1 MVFGR
6 PLKRTLLNPT
16 SGSFKRHLIERVY
29 VPKHPPNPNS
39 FRIGERVVGFCLTV
53 LMRVDYRVSNRLA
66 ADWFCNWSFAVCVYI
81 YMCKYTYI
89 HTYIYIYTY
98 VQMYVCMYICMYVY
112 VRLRAFMCFCI
123 DSPEGQMVLGFCI
136 PQVGQHGLDAGF

>member
-89 HTYIYIYTY
+89 YIHTYTFIHMFKCMY
-98 VQMYVCMYICMYVY
+98 VCIYVCMYMYGLGRLCVFASIPRR
-112 VRLRAFMCFCI
+112 VRWFLVSVFPRLASM
-123 DSPEGQMVLGFCI
+123 
-136 PQVGQHGLDAGF
+136 A